1 MSVYTLELE
10 GSNYYV
16 GYSDDMPRRIAEHF
30 LGRGS
35 HWTRI
40 HPPVKVLEVV
50 PGNKELENAKT
61 IALMCRLG
69 WRKVRGG
76 AWCATE
82 LKSMPIPLARALSQ
96 KPPKELPEDKG
107 RGAYE
112 YRGQAIY
119 VREAEEGHVA
129 RVTGP
134 LALRHSP
141 EQGVKTLVGASES
154 VARRAAE
161 RWVDARRVEEGTT
174 EGEEL
179 QALRV
184 EEETVEPDVRVR
196 GRMLARGSPG
206 LHKLKRVSSA
216 KW

>member
-40 HPPVKVLEVV
+40 HPPVKALEA
-50 PGNKELENAKT
+50 GNKELENAKT

-69 WRKVRGG
+69 WRNVRGG
-76 AWCATE
+76 AWRATE
-82 LKSMPIPLARALSQ
+82 LKSIPLPLARALSQ

-119 VREAEEGHVA
+119 VRKAEEGHVA

-161 RWVDARRVEEGTT
+161 TWVHARNREEGTT

-179 QALRV
+179 EALRV
-184 EEETVEPDVRVR
+184 EEETVEPDMRVR
-196 GRMLARGSPG
+196 GHMLARGSPG
-206 LHKLKRVSSA
+206 LHKLKRVASA